1 MITPDPSLFG
11 CNSTLLP
18 NFLPCNLDWRP
29 KSFFTLTHP
38 DASAEPCSLT
48 IKRGTIL
55 STACCLCWCQHPT
68 SATQNIP
75 KLRLSTINYAQKI
88 AHFAPFQQN
97 TPEYKVYC
105 PSIRSLKST
114 YSNFKSWNNKSARIF
129 NALAAKPTLF
139 TWTWNDALMGQKMH
153 PSLKKN
159 LVHWQ

>member
-18 NFLPCNLDWRP
+18 NFLPRNLDWRP

-88 AHFAPFQQN
+88 AHFAPLQQI

-105 PSIRSLKST
+105 PNIILTPYRWLLGLVLGDIFSSFWSRGWQYLYGIR
-114 YSNFKSWNNKSARIF
+114 
-129 NALAAKPTLF
+129 
-139 TWTWNDALMGQKMH
+139 G
-153 PSLKKN
+153 
-159 LVHWQ
+159 